1 MCCRRRDRRQADVH
15 WTSAFEGVDSQF
27 LNLTKKKRHPKGWRS
42 FWELTLILIQMHPP
56 FEVRGC
62 KVILGGAFYAKE
74 GATHLITH
82 RLKNWRSIF
91 DNY

>member
-1 MCCRRRDRRQADVH
+1 
-15 WTSAFEGVDSQF
+15 
-27 LNLTKKKRHPKGWRS
+27 
-42 FWELTLILIQMHPP
+42 MHPLLSQGGAK
-56 FEVRGC
+56 F
-62 KVILGGAFYAKE
+62 LGGAFYAKE